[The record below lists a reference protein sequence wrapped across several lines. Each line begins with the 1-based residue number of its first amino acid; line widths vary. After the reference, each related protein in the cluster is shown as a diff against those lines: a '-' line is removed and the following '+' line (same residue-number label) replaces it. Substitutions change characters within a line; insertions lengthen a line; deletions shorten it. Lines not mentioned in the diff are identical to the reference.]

1 MLQKLA
7 KTSSTSMQNRLYS
20 PQENG
25 RDIMRF
31 SFRMCDVIRSNVT
44 RRNVIGCNNES
55 IMLMTLQVCR
65 SFASF
70 CYIYILF
77 YSSISS
83 IFLFFSRAVGL
94 MVQCKHWDV
103 QSVTNRYSHEAT
115 STLVTTSNSHSHI
128 FTTSPVQRFFSSQ
141 AENFNQLQPWLPW
154 QRWWRRSI
162 QLLNPGMST

>member
-83 IFLFFSRAVGL
+83 IFFIFFTCGRLNG
-94 MVQCKHWDV
+94 
-103 QSVTNRYSHEAT
+103 
-115 STLVTTSNSHSHI
+115 
-128 FTTSPVQRFFSSQ
+128 PVQTLRCAICHKS
-141 AENFNQLQPWLPW
+141 LQP
-154 QRWWRRSI
+154 RSDLYASHNI
-162 QLLNPGMST
+162 QQSFAHIYNFSGAEIFLQPGGKF